1 MGIMEIFQGLLFVL
15 MGLALVIHYVVARYR
30 KKKQT
35 EYGNDERWKS
45 IVAAVTMVV
54 YRYHTVVLFI
64 VVLGNFVYR
73 LLGGDIQIRLND
85 VFGLLYLVLVGG
97 SVAEIIAFHIYDR
110 KM

>member
-1 MGIMEIFQGLLFVL
+1 MGIMEIFQGLLTVL
-15 MGLALVIHYVVARYR
+15 MGLALILHYVVARYR
-30 KKKQT
+30 KKKQS

-45 IVAAVTMVV
+45 IVAAVTMAV
-54 YRYHTVVLFI
+54 YRYHAVVLFI

-85 VFGLLYLVLVGG
+85 VFGLLYLVLFGASAV
-97 SVAEIIAFHIYDR
+97 ELIAFRVYDK

>member
-15 MGLALVIHYVVARYR
+15 MGFAVVMYYVVARYR
-30 KKKQT
+30 KKKQL

-54 YRYHTVVLFI
+54 YRYHTIVLAI
-64 VVLGNFVYR
+64 VVLGNLVYR

-85 VFGLLYLVLVGG
+85 VFGLLYLVLLGG
-97 SVAEIIAFHIYDR
+97 SAVEFIAFHIYDR